1 MIGPCSTRKSCAKML
16 PWLILSGREITLGSW
31 VSLLKVMNGHLGVD
45 NFLLSIRRWE
55 ICLYVC
61 MFGLQ
66 DFVHIFSWY
75 ITLLFFKKIVAIDQ
89 LLTNNRMAV
98 SVLAYGTVI
107 NRGRV
112 RQLQGYAIRAIVIY
126 IRNIEQTLAES

>member
-1 MIGPCSTRKSCAKML
+1 M
-16 PWLILSGREITLGSW
+16 
-31 VSLLKVMNGHLGVD
+31 
-45 NFLLSIRRWE
+45 
-55 ICLYVC
+55 
-61 MFGLQ
+61 
-66 DFVHIFSWY
+66 
-75 ITLLFFKKIVAIDQ
+75 AIDQ